1 MTYVI
6 IIGGTGMLSRASREV
21 TSQVD
26 DVLLIAR
33 NPNKLAIEINARP
46 LQLDWKVKSA
56 TEASIGILK
65 SEPKADILIS
75 WIHDDGLWCLQ
86 QFEDLLVKG
95 GRSIRVHGSAAGD
108 PLEGVKIDP
117 PPPRNDIQRQNIVLG
132 WKEENS
138 RRRWLTDNEISE
150 GVLTAFKNP
159 KLTSMIVGQI
169 ERISNNI
176 GVDVNTPRAPIFY
189 YSL

>member
-6 IIGGTGMLSRASREV
+6 IIGGTGMLSCASRKI

-33 NPNKLAIEINARP
+33 NPGKLAIDINARP
-46 LQLDWKVKSA
+46 LQLDWKVKPT
-56 TEASIGILK
+56 TEASIGLLK

-108 PLEGVKIDP
+108 PSEGVKTDP
-117 PPPRNDIQRQNIVLG
+117 PPIRNDIQRQNIVLG
-132 WKEENS
+132 WKEENG
-138 RRRWLTDNEISE
+138 RRRWLTDDEISE
-150 GVLTAFKNP
+150 GVITAFKNP

-169 ERISNNI
+169 DRIESNI
-176 GVDVNTPRAPIFY
+176 GVDDNTARAPIFHH
-189 YSL
+189 SL